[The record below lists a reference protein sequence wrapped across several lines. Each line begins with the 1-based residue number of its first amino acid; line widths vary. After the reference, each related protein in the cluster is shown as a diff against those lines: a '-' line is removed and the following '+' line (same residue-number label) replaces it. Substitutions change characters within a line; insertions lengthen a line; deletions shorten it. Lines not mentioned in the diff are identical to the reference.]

1 MKTSKNLYSKMLN
14 IDYIKNVIKESL
26 KGKKYK
32 DRMMKKL
39 DSYSL
44 YALSFMETFSINL
57 KETNKVIIHD
67 RKKDREIT
75 ISPYFPNK
83 IFDYLVVSAIKPIIE
98 KSMFKW
104 CVGNV
109 EGRGKDMGI
118 SYLEKHIAKYKYAL
132 KLDVKK
138 FYDNIDKRVL
148 FELVRRKV
156 SDEKFL
162 KFYSLVIGKEG
173 KGIDLGLNSSQWLA
187 NYYLQG
193 LDYYIKQNL
202 KAEVYVRY
210 VDDMIILGNNKRKLH
225 NFIKKIEEYLEVKLN
240 LKLKENY
247 QLLNLEK
254 GDDIEFLGYKISKE
268 KTRLCKPVFHK
279 FVRLY
284 KRMNDKSKRRAKT
297 IVSLFGWFK
306 RTSYSYM
313 YYKKYLQP
321 IIQFS
326 TIKKLLRKR
335 SV

>member
-14 IDYIKNVIKESL
+14 LDYIKNVIKESL

-32 DRMMKKL
+32 DRMMKKI

-44 YALSFMETFSINL
+44 YALSCMETFSINL
-57 KETNKVIIHD
+57 KETKKEIIHD
-67 RKKDREIT
+67 RKKDRVIT

-83 IFDYLVVSAIKPIIE
+83 IFDYLIVSAIKPIIE

-104 CVGNV
+104 CVGNI
-109 EGRGKDMGI
+109 EGKGKDMGI
-118 SYLEKHIAKYKYAL
+118 SYIEKHIKKYKYAL

-138 FYDNIDKRVL
+138 FYDNVDKKIL
-148 FELVRRKV
+148 YELIKRKI

-162 KFYSLVIGKEG
+162 KFYSLVVGKDG

-193 LDYYIKQNL
+193 LDYFIKQNL
-202 KAEVYVRY
+202 RAEIYVRY
-210 VDDMIILGNNKRKLH
+210 VDDMIILGNNKRKLN

-240 LKLKENY
+240 LTLKENY

-254 GDDIEFLGYKISKE
+254 GDDIEFLGYKISK
-268 KTRLCKPVFHK
+268 KQTRLCKPLFHK

-284 KRMNDKSKRRAKT
+284 KRMNDKSKKRAKT

-313 YYKKYLQP
+313 YYMKYLQP

-326 TIKKLLRKR
+326 TIKKLLKKR